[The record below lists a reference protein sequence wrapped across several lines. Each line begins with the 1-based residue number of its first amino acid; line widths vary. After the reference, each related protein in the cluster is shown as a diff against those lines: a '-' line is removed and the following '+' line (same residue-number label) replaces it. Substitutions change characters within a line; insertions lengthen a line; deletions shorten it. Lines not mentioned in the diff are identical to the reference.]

1 MTVTPIIKNHRRN
14 YGSAELAGE
23 SRPQVA
29 ERLIR
34 ETRTT
39 LDRFGINWS
48 PSKASRVVRVYMH
61 HVQGNGY
68 DFGDYIATQVAVA
81 ETQRKVIADEL
92 RKVVSY
98 ADPVGERA
106 VNNVVRASAGIAS

>member
-1 MTVTPIIKNHRRN
+1 MTVTPIINNHRRN
-14 YGSAELAGE
+14 HGSAETVGE

-48 PSKASRVVRVYMH
+48 PSKASRLVRMYMH
-61 HVQGNGY
+61 RVQGNGY

-92 RKVVSY
+92 RRVVSY
-98 ADPVGERA
+98 SDPVGEQA
-106 VNNVVRASAGIAS
+106 VSNVLRASGGIAS

>member
-14 YGSAELAGE
+14 YGSAEVARE

-29 ERLIR
+29 ERLLR
-34 ETRTT
+34 DTRTT

-61 HVQGNGY
+61 RVQGNGY
-68 DFGDYIATQVAVA
+68 DFGDYIATQVAVS
-81 ETQRKVIADEL
+81 EMQRQVIADEL

-98 ADPVGERA
+98 ADPTGEQATR
-106 VNNVVRASAGIAS
+106 NVLKGARQ